1 VVRRVTDHGAY
12 SNLALRAALDRAGL
26 EQRDA
31 DLASELTYGT
41 LRRLP
46 ALDRAVGSHLR
57 RPIDQAPSGARAALR
72 LGAYQLLHTRIPD
85 HAAVT
90 ETVGLVVP
98 SERGFVN
105 AVLRKVAASPPT
117 EPTGSTLDAVELRT
131 GLAPWAIRELRGLLR
146 NEAEAAAAGLAQ
158 RAAPTIRANPC
169 RISVDELEAELERA
183 GVTVERGRLH
193 EGSFRLPPPVV
204 PALLPG
210 FRDGRFAIQ
219 DEASAWVVDV
229 LDPHA
234 GELVADVCAGP
245 GGKAADIACR
255 SGGVVASDVGER
267 RAALVA
273 ETATRLGAA
282 VRLLVQD
289 AARPSLRDGFDR
301 VLVDAPCTGIG
312 SARRRP
318 ELLWRHRRQDVG
330 ALARLQL
337 RIASAAA
344 RLLRPGGVLVYSV
357 CTFPAAETDHVCD
370 ALPQRVPGLRP
381 DPFPGPDGGSVERA
395 RLWPHRHGTDA
406 MFVARFVRS

>member
-1 VVRRVTDHGAY
+1 MGSRSQGDRGRSPSARSSRKDGAASRRRSSSAGTVPSRGRGSGRRRVSARSVALDVVRRVTDHGAY

-72 LGAYQLLHTRIPD
+72 LGAYQLLHMRIPD
-85 HAAVT
+85 HAAAT
-90 ETVGLVVP
+90 ETVGLVAP

-183 GVTVERGRLH
+183 GVTVE
-193 EGSFRLPPPVV
+193 
-204 PALLPG
+204 
-210 FRDGRFAIQ
+210 
-219 DEASAWVVDV
+219 
-229 LDPHA
+229 
-234 GELVADVCAGP
+234 
-245 GGKAADIACR
+245 
-255 SGGVVASDVGER
+255 
-267 RAALVA
+267 
-273 ETATRLGAA
+273 
-282 VRLLVQD
+282 
-289 AARPSLRDGFDR
+289 
-301 VLVDAPCTGIG
+301 
-312 SARRRP
+312 
-318 ELLWRHRRQDVG
+318 
-330 ALARLQL
+330 
-337 RIASAAA
+337 
-344 RLLRPGGVLVYSV
+344 
-357 CTFPAAETDHVCD
+357 
-370 ALPQRVPGLRP
+370 
-381 DPFPGPDGGSVERA
+381 
-395 RLWPHRHGTDA
+395 
-406 MFVARFVRS
+406 